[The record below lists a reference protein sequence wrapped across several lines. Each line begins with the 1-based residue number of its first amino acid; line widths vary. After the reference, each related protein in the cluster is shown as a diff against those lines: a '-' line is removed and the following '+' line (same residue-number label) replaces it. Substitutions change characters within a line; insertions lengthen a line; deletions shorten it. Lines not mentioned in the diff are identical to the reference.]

1 MPQRSFFHQVQS
13 VWDHLT
19 RRRDFR
25 RPRRYADIA
34 AAQRR
39 SQTLDSRS
47 HVDDSIVS
55 FGQFVREGGRLSARS
70 TAGTAHIPL
79 DADGFSDQHL
89 IDCSINRS
97 TIHCDPPEETVKI
110 PVESYPLI
118 HTQGRI
124 INAELFQEPRRLYRV
139 NAKGQEFFIP
149 IDTFISQ
156 PG

>member
-47 HVDDSIVS
+47 HVDDFIVS

-79 DADGFSDQHL
+79 DADDFSDQHL

-110 PVESYPLI
+110 PVVRCATSHPD
-118 HTQGRI
+118 
-124 INAELFQEPRRLYRV
+124 APV
-139 NAKGQEFFIP
+139 DGQEVDHP
-149 IDTFISQ
+149 V
-156 PG
+156 